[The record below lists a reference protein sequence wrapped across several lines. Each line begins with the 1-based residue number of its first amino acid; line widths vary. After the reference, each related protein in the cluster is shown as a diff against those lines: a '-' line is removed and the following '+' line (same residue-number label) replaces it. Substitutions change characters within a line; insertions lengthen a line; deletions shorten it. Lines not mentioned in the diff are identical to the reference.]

1 MSTVFNDQDN
11 ENDKNRLKN
20 LDSVTV
26 NRNPSSDNEPSKK
39 KFLFDELYKILSS
52 DSIKRYK
59 TIKKLPLETKFI
71 FLPNMIKYK

>member
-11 ENDKNRLKN
+11 ENDKNRLEN

-39 KFLFDELYKILSS
+39 IFIFDELYKILSS

-59 TIKKLPLETKFI
+59 TISKLPLETKFI
-71 FLPNMIKYK
+71 FLPIL

>member
-1 MSTVFNDQDN
+1 MSTVFNDQDF

-39 KFLFDELYKILSS
+39 KFLFDELYK
-52 DSIKRYK
+52 
-59 TIKKLPLETKFI
+59 
-71 FLPNMIKYK
+71 